1 MVLQINSMGILD
13 LWDQETSLL
22 TDSNL
27 ICNQDLVRL
36 FFFVERREG
45 KVITNFVSFFEGF
58 DDMMSPMGSGPP
70 PPMPPQGF
78 DPMGGPPPPHMVQG
92 PGGQFEGMFDDFG
105 GNQDF
110 YNMQ

>member
-1 MVLQINSMGILD
+1 
-13 LWDQETSLL
+13 
-22 TDSNL
+22 
-27 ICNQDLVRL
+27 
-36 FFFVERREG
+36 
-45 KVITNFVSFFEGF
+45 
-58 DDMMSPMGSGPP
+58 MMSPMGSGPP
-70 PPMPPQGF
+70 PPMPPQCF